1 MLDFRDRTGNTL
13 PVAMILPAQDD
24 CSFCVFLLGH
34 RPYTILERSATV
46 ALLVT
51 REQRGIGHLLA
62 IPTAHRP
69 TMLDLQPD
77 EFAPLLELTQRAT
90 AAIVGAFD
98 VEGVAVWQNNGVS
111 ARQSVP
117 HLHIHVAGT
126 LPGGGTDW
134 GEVPRLSIAET
145 DGIADRLRPHL
156 SPGTNS
162 PQHREFAV

>member
-1 MLDFRDRTGNTL
+1 MVL
-13 PVAMILPAQDD
+13 PTADD
-24 CSFCVFLLGH
+24 CVFCAFLSGL
-34 RPYTILERSATV
+34 RPYTILERSDTV

-90 AAIVGAFD
+90 AAIVQAFD

-117 HLHIHVAGT
+117 HLHFHVAGT
-126 LPGGGTDW
+126 LPRGGTDW
-134 GEVPRLSIAET
+134 GEVPRLSVAET
-145 DGIADRLRPHL
+145 DDIAERLRPHL
-156 SPGTNS
+156 TSAGPLSRHDQRAPTS
-162 PQHREFAV
+162 STTATR